1 MSASTTNPIDELV
14 KTLDECETVG
24 DALAVLLPDPDHS
37 FRDAVAR
44 MATALA
50 LTGEES
56 ISFEYGP
63 VTLTM
68 SSLNLDDFD
77 TEVAEDE

>member
-1 MSASTTNPIDELV
+1 MSASTSSTIDQLA

-24 DALAVLLPDPDHS
+24 EALELLLPDPDHS

-50 LTGEES
+50 ITGDHS
-56 ISFEYGP
+56 ISYQFGP

-68 SSLNLDDFD
+68 SNLNLDDD
-77 TEVAEDE
+77 NAEADEDE

>member
-1 MSASTTNPIDELV
+1 MSASTTSTIDELA
-14 KTLDECETVG
+14 KQIDECETIG
-24 DALAVLLPDPDHS
+24 EALDLLLPDPDHT

-50 LTGEES
+50 IIGQDS
-56 ISFEYGP
+56 ISFNYGP

-68 SSLNLDDFD
+68 SNLDLDSED
-77 TEVAEDE
+77 SIDEDE